1 MAEPTVAAAPAPPAE
16 RRAPAAPEFPGC
28 RPVRIARHEIADC
41 ERRLEYWDAATETA
55 MVCEPTGYYHESPIH
70 LLTTLTGKIAEAR
83 GLPIKSVGTTDL
95 LLRDAR
101 GEWQRIMQ
109 ADQILYL
116 HPAQARPRGDAIEV
130 GADTLPDVVL
140 EVDNT
145 TDVRRGKLELYDSWG
160 FPEVWVEVPDR
171 PAPSRPAALRAG
183 LTIYVRGG
191 GRLRP
196 AAVSR
201 AFPGWTAAEIH
212 RALNEPELSDETA
225 AVLDRVGRLL
235 GAAAGTRPHDDPF
248 LRRHLRRSRAEGHAE
263 GRLTERVDVIESLVR
278 AGMPWPAIESATGI
292 DTDVLRALK
301 QRLAASSAAPEP
313 TEAPPTAED
322 TE

>member
-1 MAEPTVAAAPAPPAE
+1 MADPTVAAAPALPAE

-55 MVCEPTGYYHESPIH
+55 MVCEPTGYYHENPVH
-70 LLTTLTGKIAEAR
+70 LLNTLTGHIAAAR
-83 GLPIKSVGTTDL
+83 GMPIRAVGTTDL

-101 GEWQRIMQ
+101 GERQRIMQ

-116 HPAQARPRGDAIEV
+116 HPEQARPRGDAIEV

-145 TDVRRGKLELYDSWG
+145 TDVRGGKLELYDSWG
-160 FPEVWVEVPDR
+160 FPEVWVEVPDQ
-171 PAPSRPAALRAG
+171 PAPSRPAGLRPG
-183 LTIYVRGG
+183 LTIYVWDDGC
-191 GRLRP
+191 LRP

-201 AFPGWTAAEIH
+201 ALPGWTAVEIH
-212 RALNEPELSDETA
+212 RALNEPEMSEETA
-225 AVLDRVGRLL
+225 AALQRVGRAL
-235 GAAAGTRPHDDPF
+235 GAAAGTRPQDDPF
-248 LRRHLRRSRAEGHAE
+248 QRRHLRRSRAEGRAE
-263 GRLTERVDVIESLVR
+263 GHVDIIESLVR
-278 AGMPWPAIESATGI
+278 AGMPWPDIESATGI
-292 DTDVLRALK
+292 DEAGLRAIK
-301 QRLAASSAAPEP
+301 QGLAASSAAPEP

>member
-1 MAEPTVAAAPAPPAE
+1 MADPTVAAPPALPAE

-55 MVCEPTGYYHESPIH
+55 MVCEPTGYYHENPIH
-70 LLTTLTGKIAEAR
+70 LLNTLTGHIAAAR
-83 GLPIKSVGTTDL
+83 GMPIRAVGTTDL
-95 LLRDAR
+95 LVRNAR
-101 GEWQRIMQ
+101 GERQRIMQ

-145 TDVRRGKLELYDSWG
+145 TDVRRGKLGLYDSWG
-160 FPEVWVEVPDR
+160 FPEVWVEVPDQ
-171 PAPSRPAALRAG
+171 PSPSRPAGLRPG
-183 LTIYVRGG
+183 LTIYVRDG

-201 AFPGWTAAEIH
+201 ALPGWTAAEIH
-212 RALNEPELSDETA
+212 RGLNEPEMSEETA
-225 AVLDRVGRLL
+225 AALDRVGRLL
-235 GAAAGTRPHDDPF
+235 GAAAGTRPQDDPF
-248 LRRHLRRSRAEGHAE
+248 QRRHLRRSRAEGHAE
-263 GRLTERVDVIESLVR
+263 GRLEERVDIIEAMVR
-278 AGMPWPAIESATGI
+278 AGMPWPAIESVTGI
-292 DTDVLRALK
+292 DEAGLRALK

-313 TEAPPTAED
+313 IEAPPTAEG